1 MAFHVACPITCKRIC
16 YCTLGFGGVK
26 RDEFCDEIAR
36 LEEFIRDPWLLR
48 ACEDATVQVLVP
60 KVVVAP
66 PPVPVREAVVVK
78 EAAAAAVVDR
88 EAEELASAQNKRA
101 AMQKK
106 AAEASLVA
114 EDYARRMEIGDK
126 EGVVKDISGAEQGV
140 SNVKVMCRL
149 CFNGEHEGSEK
160 ARKMLT
166 CKSCDKKYH
175 RSCLKAWAQ
184 NRDLFHWSSW
194 TCPSC
199 RTCEVCRRTGDPN
212 KFMFCKRCDGAY
224 HCYCQHPPHKNV
236 SHGPYLCP
244 KHTRCHS
251 CGSNVPGNGLSV
263 RWFLGYTCCDAC
275 GRLFVKGN
283 YCPVCLKVYRDSEAT
298 PMVCCDI
305 CQRWVHCQCDGISDE
320 RYLQYQ
326 VNNNLQY
333 KCATCRGECYQVRD
347 LEDAVQELWKRRD
360 IFDRDLIANLRAA
373 AGLPTQ
379 EEIFSISPFSDD
391 EDSGPIA
398 PKNEYGRSVKFS
410 LKGLVDKSP
419 KKNKD
424 HGKKASN
431 KNLGKKKGYQMSLT
445 SKHGEG
451 HSDARSMVC
460 SLADDKDED
469 LQPYRSGERNLCP
482 HPIAGNLTEGV
493 CSTNQAMKH
502 KFVDEVGASDENK
515 ALRII
520 QLKSNKPQGGDSGK
534 QASKSKST
542 KGPKLVIHL
551 GARNKNAAVSPRSD
565 ASSAQR
571 EGSEDAHQQKVNDR
585 SRERHEPMTSVD
597 AKGDVKDYPDQIEG
611 SKIRG
616 RAPNLIK
623 IKNVNS
629 EVHDKNHNVGGGKF
643 SDGYGTVSPIKKR
656 VLFGKMS
663 TEGIIA
669 TTGIRTQMSATR
681 GDKLFSMKSEEARHD
696 DSIDDELNDGKRHQ
710 HSVSV
715 PVSKDS
721 KPLLKLKF
729 KNPFNENS
737 SSWAGED
744 EKSSVKGQR
753 SKRKRPSPLREKT
766 AKEEEDASYWYE
778 DGSQDE
784 VMEANWILQTLGK
797 DAMGKRV
804 EVHQPS
810 NNSWHKGTVTE
821 VFEGTPTLAVAL
833 DDGRAKTLDLEK
845 EGIRFDSRKQRR

>member
-1 MAFHVACPITCKRIC
+1 MAFHVACPITCRRIC
-16 YCTLGFGGVK
+16 YCSLGFR
-26 RDEFCDEIAR
+26 RDKNDAFSDDIAK
-36 LEEFIRDPWLLR
+36 LQQFIKDPWLLR

-66 PPVPVREAVVVK
+66 APVPVTVK
-78 EAAAAAVVDR
+78 EAAVKDVMVKEVAVIDR
-88 EAEELASAQNKRA
+88 DAEELVSAQNKRA

-106 AAEASLVA
+106 AAVASLVA
-114 EDYARRMEIGDK
+114 EDYVRRMEIGDK
-126 EGVVKDISGAEQGV
+126 EGVVKDIGGAEHGV

-175 RSCLKAWAQ
+175 RSCLKSWAQ

-236 SHGPYLCP
+236 SNGPYLCP

-283 YCPVCLKVYRDSEAT
+283 YCPICLKVYRDSEAT

-305 CQRWVHCQCDGISDE
+305 CQRWVHCQCDDISDE

-347 LEDAVQELWKRRD
+347 PEDAVQELWKRRD

-379 EEIFSISPFSDD
+379 EEIFTISPFSDD

-410 LKGLVDKSP
+410 LKGL
-419 KKNKD
+419 
-424 HGKKASN
+424 
-431 KNLGKKKGYQMSLT
+431 
-445 SKHGEG
+445 
-451 HSDARSMVC
+451 
-460 SLADDKDED
+460 ADNKDED
-469 LQPYRSGERNLCP
+469 VHPYRSGERDLYP
-482 HPIAGNLTEGV
+482 VPISGGLTEGV
-493 CSTNQAMKH
+493 CSINQAMKH
-502 KFVDEVGASDENK
+502 KHLDEVGASDENK
-515 ALRII
+515 ALRVI
-520 QLKSNKPQGGDSGK
+520 QLKSNKPQGEDSGK
-534 QASKSKST
+534 QANKSKST

-551 GARNKNAAVSPRSD
+551 GARNKNVIGSPRSD

-571 EGSEDAHQQKVNDR
+571 EGSEDARQQRVNDR
-585 SRERHEPMTSVD
+585 NKDRHEPVTSVD
-597 AKGDVKDYPDQIEG
+597 DGKGDVKDYPDQIEG
-611 SKIRG
+611 SKFRG

-629 EVHDKNHNVGGGKF
+629 DVYDKNHSFGGDKM
-643 SDGYGTVSPIKKR
+643 SDGYGSVSPIKKR
-656 VLFGKMS
+656 FLYGKRS
-663 TEGIIA
+663 TEGSIP
-669 TTGIRTQMSATR
+669 TTGIRTQTSAIR
-681 GDKLFSMKSEEARHD
+681 GEKLSLLKSAEARV
-696 DSIDDELNDGKRHQ
+696 DDESNDGKRHQ
-710 HSVSV
+710 HSVSLPV
-715 PVSKDS
+715 PKDS

-766 AKEEEDASYWYE
+766 AMEEEDASNWYKDSSAE
-778 DGSQDE
+778 E
-784 VMEANWILQTLGK
+784 VMEANWILQKLGK

-821 VFEGTPTLAVAL
+821 VFEDTSTLAVAL

>member
-1 MAFHVACPITCKRIC
+1 MAFHVACPITCRRIC
-16 YCTLGFGGVK
+16 SCSLGFRGDK
-26 RDEFCDEIAR
+26 KDDFCDEIAK
-36 LEEFIRDPWLLR
+36 LQDFIKDPWLLR
-48 ACEDATVQVLVP
+48 ACQDATVQVLVP
-60 KVVVAP
+60 KVVVSPAP
-66 PPVPVREAVVVK
+66 VTVPAPAKEIAV
-78 EAAAAAVVDR
+78 AVIDR
-88 EAEELASAQNKRA
+88 DAEELVSAQNKRA

-106 AAEASLVA
+106 AAVASLVA

-126 EGVVKDISGAEQGV
+126 EGVVKDIGGAEQGV

-149 CFNGEHEGSEK
+149 CFNSEHEGSEK

-283 YCPVCLKVYRDSEAT
+283 YCPICLKVYRDSEAT

-333 KCATCRGECYQVRD
+333 KCATCRGERYQVRD
-347 LEDAVQELWKRRD
+347 MEDAVQELWKRRD

-419 KKNKD
+419 KKSKD
-424 HGKKASN
+424 YGKKSYN
-431 KNLGKKKGYQMSLT
+431 KNYGKKKGYQMSLIG
-445 SKHGEG
+445 KHGEG
-451 HSDARSMVC
+451 HSDARSIVC
-460 SLADDKDED
+460 NLADNKDENVH
-469 LQPYRSGERNLCP
+469 PYRSGDHDLYP
-482 HPIAGNLTEGV
+482 HPIAGGLTEGV
-493 CSTNQAMKH
+493 CSINQAMKH
-502 KFVDEVGASDENK
+502 KHIDEVGASDENK
-515 ALRII
+515 ALRVI
-520 QLKSNKPQGGDSGK
+520 QLKSNKAQGEDSGK

-551 GARNKNAAVSPRSD
+551 GARNKNITGSPRSD

-571 EGSEDAHQQKVNDR
+571 EGSEDARQQRVKDR
-585 SRERHEPMTSVD
+585 NKDRHEPMTSVD
-597 AKGDVKDYPDQIEG
+597 DGKGDVKDYPEQIEG

-629 EVHDKNHNVGGGKF
+629 EVYDKNHNFGGDKI
-643 SDGYGTVSPIKKR
+643 SDGYGSVSPIKKR
-656 VLFGKMS
+656 FLYGKRS
-663 TEGIIA
+663 TEGSTP
-669 TTGIRTQMSATR
+669 TTGFRTQTSAIR
-681 GDKLFSMKSEEARHD
+681 GEKLSSMKSAEARVD
-696 DSIDDELNDGKRHQ
+696 DGVDDESNDGKRHQ
-710 HSVSV
+710 HSVSLPV
-715 PVSKDS
+715 PKDS

-737 SSWAGED
+737 NSWAGED

-766 AKEEEDASYWYE
+766 AKEEEDASNWYN
-778 DGSQDE
+778 DTSADE

-821 VFEGTPTLAVAL
+821 VFEGTSTLAVAL
-833 DDGRAKTLDLEK
+833 DDGRAKTLDLET
-845 EGIRFDSRKQRR
+845 EGIRFESRKQRR